1 MSEVLDIKVLKDM
14 PAPIISNNG
23 WSLDILTP
31 KDLYVGAGKEFT
43 LDSLLQVKIP
53 SNAMGLV
60 FSKLKGDF
68 SVVKGEIVHPSYE
81 GSLDLVLKYNG
92 VATQER
98 IPKGTA
104 ICQLVLAPIFNLENN
119 IKITQDSE

>member
-1 MSEVLDIKVLKDM
+1 MSNILEIKVLKDM
-14 PAPIISNNG
+14 PLPIISNNG

-31 KDLYVGAGKEFT
+31 KDLYVGAGKEFA
-43 LDSLLQVKIP
+43 LASLLQVKIP

-68 SVVKGEIVHPSYE
+68 SIVKGEIVHPSYE
-81 GSLDLVLKYNG
+81 GCLELVLKYNG
-92 VATQER
+92 VAMQER

-119 IKITQDSE
+119 IIITQDV